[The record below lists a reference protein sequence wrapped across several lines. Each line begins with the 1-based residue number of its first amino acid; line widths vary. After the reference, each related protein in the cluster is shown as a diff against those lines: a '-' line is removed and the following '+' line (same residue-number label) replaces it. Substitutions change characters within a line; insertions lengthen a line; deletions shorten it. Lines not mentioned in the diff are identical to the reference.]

1 MIKNNPRHI
10 AASILNDFGISEPQN
25 VEIEDIAY
33 ALKIPI
39 RYVDL
44 GGCEGRIIHKKG
56 QSIITVNR
64 STEFESRKRFTLA
77 HEIGHYLM
85 HRNNLINHND
95 DISSL
100 SWFNNKNR
108 QKIFYQEF
116 EANEFASEL
125 LLPTDK
131 FISDVSGIPF
141 SPELIRSISDKYRVS
156 RTSTIH
162 RFTEHGNHPIC
173 VFYTK
178 NNKVHYWRK
187 SEDFKYY
194 IKDITTQKPPSD
206 SVCAE
211 YFNDNTIYSVD
222 ESKQEISKSTWLEV
236 NEKYHDDVFYEFC
249 LVHSSVKLAISVIWE
264 D

>member
-1 MIKNNPRHI
+1 MKNNPRHI
-10 AASILNDFGISEPQN
+10 ASSILNDFGISEPQN
-25 VEIEDIAY
+25 VEVEDIAH

-39 RYVDL
+39 RDVEL
-44 GGCEGRIIHKKG
+44 RGCEGRIVHKNG
-56 QSIITVNR
+56 QSIITVNGKC
-64 STEFESRKRFTLA
+64 EFESRRRFTIA
-77 HEIGHYLM
+77 HEIGHYLL
-85 HRNNLINHND
+85 HKNDLINHND

-100 SWFNNKNR
+100 SWFNDKNKKR
-108 QKIFYQEF
+108 IFEQEF

-125 LLPTDK
+125 LLPTK
-131 FISDVSGIPF
+131 NFISDISGIPF
-141 SPELIRSISDKYRVS
+141 SPELARSISDKYKVS

-187 SEDFKYY
+187 SEDFNYY

-211 YFNDNTIYSVD
+211 YFNDNTIYSVED
-222 ESKQEISKSTWLEV
+222 SKQEISKSTWLEV
-236 NEKYHDDVFYEFC
+236 KAEYAGDIFYEFC
-249 LVHSSVKLAISVIWE
+249 LVHSATNLAISVIWE